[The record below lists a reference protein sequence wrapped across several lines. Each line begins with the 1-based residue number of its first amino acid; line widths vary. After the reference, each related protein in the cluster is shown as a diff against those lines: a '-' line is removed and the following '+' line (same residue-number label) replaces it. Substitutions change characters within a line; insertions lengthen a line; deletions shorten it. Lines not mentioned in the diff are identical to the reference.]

1 MLTNRERHNMTNK
14 LLKTLLTGETIKI
27 VYQNFDG
34 FKKEMFIHLDEK
46 MIEEYSIK
54 APIHYI
60 LVKNEDDEYRNL
72 IIEHIEI
79 Y

>member
-1 MLTNRERHNMTNK
+1 MTNK
-14 LLKTLLTGETIKI
+14 LIKTLLTGETIKI
-27 VYQNFDG
+27 VYQNFSG
-34 FKKEMFIHLDEK
+34 FKKEMTIHLDEK
-46 MIEEYSIK
+46 LIAEYSLK
-54 APIHYI
+54 APTYYI